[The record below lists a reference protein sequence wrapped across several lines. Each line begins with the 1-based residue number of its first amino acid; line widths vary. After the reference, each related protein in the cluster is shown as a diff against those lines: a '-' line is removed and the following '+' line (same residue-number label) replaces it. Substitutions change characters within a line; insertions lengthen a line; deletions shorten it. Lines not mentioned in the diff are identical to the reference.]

1 MWGANHGPAVT
12 RQIIPLDFAE
22 AFADAVLV
30 YEIWS
35 PEYPGREIRIGPRY
49 YSIIE
54 VCGFVDQFTDRLPER
69 VFLKL
74 RLYTHDHPDGILWAD
89 LSADPSYATAAR
101 CLRKMIERRTEDRE
115 LREAWR
121 RNLE

>member
-1 MWGANHGPAVT
+1 MAEQSAE
-12 RQIIPLDFAE
+12 QIIPFDFAE

-35 PEYPGREIRIGPRY
+35 PEYPGREIRIGPRF

-74 RLYTHDHPDGILWAD
+74 RSYRTTIQTASYGLTLRPILYMQQRLDV
-89 LSADPSYATAAR
+89 SA
-101 CLRKMIERRTEDRE
+101 K
-115 LREAWR
+115 
-121 RNLE
+121 

>member
-1 MWGANHGPAVT
+1 MAQQSAEHIV
-12 RQIIPLDFAE
+12 PLDFAE

-30 YEIWS
+30 YEIWN
-35 PEYPGREIRIGPRY
+35 PEYPERLIRIGPRF
-49 YSIIE
+49 YSILE

-74 RLYTHDHPDGILWAD
+74 RAYTRDYPDSTLSAD
-89 LSADPSYATAAR
+89 LAADPSYATAVR
-101 CLRKMIERRTEDRE
+101 CLRKMIERRTEDHK
-115 LREAWR
+115 LREAWH